1 MLCWFLGRTGRCQ
14 QSGTAYTYF
23 TSGDARQ
30 ARGLVAV
37 LRETGQN
44 PPAKLSEMARN
55 NNNNSGKSFDL
66 IKLYILYIVIMFL
79 VIDVFDDD
87 LN

>member
-1 MLCWFLGRTGRCQ
+1 MCKPEVNPHGTKLNIGIFYLNSLKNILGRTGRCQ

-30 ARGLVAV
+30 ARGLLAV

-44 PPAKLSEMARN
+44 PPAKLNDMARN
-55 NNNNSGKSFDL
+55 NNNNSGNYL
-66 IKLYILYIVIMFL
+66 I
-79 VIDVFDDD
+79 
-87 LN
+87 

>member
-1 MLCWFLGRTGRCQ
+1 MNCLYLLGRTGRCQ

-23 TSGDARQ
+23 TSGDGRQ

-44 PPAKLSEMARN
+44 PPNKLNDMARN
-55 NNNNSGKSFDL
+55 TNNNTGNEK
-66 IKLYILYIVIMFL
+66 
-79 VIDVFDDD
+79 
-87 LN
+87 

>member
-1 MLCWFLGRTGRCQ
+1 MFIVRSDAISFIPNSFLLHLFFIIIVGRTGRCQ

-23 TSGDARQ
+23 TSGDCRQ
-30 ARGLVAV
+30 SRALVGV

-55 NNNNSGKSFDL
+55 NNNNSGK
-66 IKLYILYIVIMFL
+66 
-79 VIDVFDDD
+79 
-87 LN
+87 

>member
-1 MLCWFLGRTGRCQ
+1 MFQGRTGRCQ

-30 ARGLVAV
+30 ARALVAV

-44 PPAKLSEMARN
+44 PPAKLNDMARN
-55 NNNNSGKSFDL
+55 NNNGSSK
-66 IKLYILYIVIMFL
+66 I
-79 VIDVFDDD
+79 
-87 LN
+87 